1 MIEQRWRGHRGGA
14 IGAGTDDQRTFRL
27 VPQGMTETRK
37 SKASHQGTS
46 RSAPSDG
53 VLLKRF
59 QNRDFDAATQLYVR
73 YAQRIRNLAQSQCS
87 AALSR
92 QIEPDDIVQS
102 VFGSFFRRAAQGEY
116 QVPDGSELWRLLLS
130 IALNK
135 IRAKGIYHSAH
146 KRDVR
151 RTKQMAAVEKW
162 IEPARQGDD
171 AVPYAF
177 LKMVIHEAMDD
188 LSSAEKTMIAMRID
202 GYEVAEIA
210 EKTKTSKRSVE
221 RSLQEFRSRLALILA
236 DSN

>member
-1 MIEQRWRGHRGGA
+1 MAEARNTQ
-14 IGAGTDDQRTFRL
+14 
-27 VPQGMTETRK
+27 
-37 SKASHQGTS
+37 ASNPSTP
-46 RSAPSDG
+46 RAAPSDS

-87 AALSR
+87 TALAR

-116 QVPDGSELWRLLLS
+116 QVPDGNELWRLLLS

-146 KRDVR
+146 KRDAR
-151 RTKQMAAVEKW
+151 RTTQMAAVEKW
-162 IEPARQGDD
+162 VEPARQGDD

-177 LKMVIHEAMDD
+177 LKMVIHEAMEE
-188 LSSAEKTMIAMRID
+188 LSHAEKTMIALRID

-221 RSLQEFRSRLALILA
+221 RSLQEFRSRLALILV
-236 DSN
+236 DSD

>member
-1 MIEQRWRGHRGGA
+1 MA
-14 IGAGTDDQRTFRL
+14 
-27 VPQGMTETRK
+27 ETRPPKAAK
-37 SKASHQGTS
+37 SPTPSG
-46 RSAPSDG
+46 PSDT

-73 YAQRIRNLAQSQCS
+73 YAQRIRDLARAQCS
-87 AALSR
+87 TALSQR
-92 QIEPDDIVQS
+92 IEPDDIVQS

-116 QVPDGSELWRLLLS
+116 QVPDGNELWRLLLS

-151 RTKQMAAVEKW
+151 RTTQLAAVDKW
-162 IEPARQGDD
+162 AEPARKGDD

-177 LKMVIHEAMDD
+177 LKMVIHETMEQ
-188 LSSAEKTMIAMRID
+188 LSNAEKQVIALRID

-210 EKTKTSKRSVE
+210 QRTNTSKRSVE
-221 RSLQEFRSRLALILA
+221 RCLQEFRSRLALVLV
-236 DSN
+236 DSD